1 MFLGKLY
8 RKKRKVL
15 LQTVPDPKK
24 ARRLLIMWQPPVH
37 NVPGIERNWYESCF
51 RSHAA
56 ICGCSDFVGH
66 INHLATTLGRPP
78 RSRHPGGPG
87 TPQIRNLPA
96 LPAPQGEPGDR
107 APWPTDGGAGG
118 AAGDDGGRGADR
130 GEPGDVDDDALLA
143 AFDLVEE

>member
-1 MFLGKLY
+1 MFLGRPW

-15 LQTVPDPKK
+15 LQTVR
-24 ARRLLIMWQPPVH
+24 ASQEGRRLLVMWQPPAH

-56 ICGCSDFVGH
+56 VCGCGDFVGH
-66 INHLATTLGRPP
+66 INHLAATLGRPP
-78 RSRHPGGPG
+78 RPPPPGGPR
-87 TPQIRNLPA
+87 TPQVRNLPA

-107 APWPTDGGAGG
+107 APWPGAGG
-118 AAGDDGGRGADR
+118 LAGVGGEGGDRAADGGD
-130 GEPGDVDDDALLA
+130 PGDVADDALLA

>member
-1 MFLGKLY
+1 
-8 RKKRKVL
+8 
-15 LQTVPDPKK
+15 
-24 ARRLLIMWQPPVH
+24 MWQPPVH
-37 NVPGIERNWYESCF
+37 NVPGQERNWYESIY
-51 RSHAA
+51 RSHASF
-56 ICGCSDFVGH
+56 CGCGDFVGH
-66 INHLATTLGRPP
+66 LNHLAASLGRPP

-118 AAGDDGGRGADR
+118 AAGGDGERGADR
-130 GEPGDVDDDALLA
+130 GGPADVEDDALLA

>member
-1 MFLGKLY
+1 MRF
-8 RKKRKVL
+8 RRVAEKRKVL
-15 LQTVPDPKK
+15 LQVVPAAQKG
-24 ARRLLIMWQPPVH
+24 RRLLDMWQPPTH

-56 ICGCSDFVGH
+56 ICGCGDFVGH

-78 RSRHPGGPG
+78 RPGPPGGPR

-107 APWPTDGGAGG
+107 APWHGASGADAAGGDNGEGGADGGDPADVR
-118 AAGDDGGRGADR
+118 DD
-130 GEPGDVDDDALLA
+130 VLLA
-143 AFDLVEE
+143 AFELVEE

>member
-1 MFLGKLY
+1 MRF
-8 RKKRKVL
+8 RRVAEKRKVL
-15 LQTVPDPKK
+15 LQTVRATQK
-24 ARRLLIMWQPPVH
+24 ARRLLGMWQPPVH
-37 NVPGIERNWYESCF
+37 NVPGIERNWYESCY

-56 ICGCSDFVGH
+56 VCGCGDFVGH

-107 APWPTDGGAGG
+107 ALWRGDSGADAAGGDGGE
-118 AAGDDGGRGADR
+118 RGAD
-130 GEPGDVDDDALLA
+130 GGDPADVGDDALLA